1 MKVHHLFLPLL
12 GVFVI
17 TGCATSQEELL
28 PAGDQSMAE
37 IWKNGGGSAQSGLQ
51 EARHALQ
58 SSRPLESADEVGIEN
73 TRYTRTAE
81 NEVANLFPRL
91 PNPDITLYV
100 FPHLTNSA
108 EQLPVPGYTTVF
120 PFYGR
125 IQYAQP
131 GERTRD
137 Y

>member
-1 MKVHHLFLPLL
+1 MRYLAPFLTALF
-12 GVFVI
+12 I
-17 TGCATSQEELL
+17 TGCSTSQKELL
-28 PAGDQSMAE
+28 PTGDRTMAE
-37 IWKNGGGSAQSGLQ
+37 IWKSGGSHVQSGVD
-51 EARHALQ
+51 EAREALD
-58 SSRPLESADEVGIEN
+58 SSRPLEMKEGESVAEEN
-73 TRYTRTAE
+73 SRYTRTAE
-81 NEVANLFPRL
+81 NEVTNLFPRL
-91 PNPDITLYV
+91 PNPDMTLYV
-100 FPHLTNSA
+100 FPHLTDSA

>member
-1 MKVHHLFLPLL
+1 MKMRYLLPFLTALL
-12 GVFVI
+12 M
-17 TGCATSQEELL
+17 TGCSTSQEKLL
-28 PAGDQSMAE
+28 PAGDRSMAE
-37 IWKNGGGSAQSGLQ
+37 IWKNGGGSSQSGIN
-51 EARHALQ
+51 EARDTLD
-58 SSRPLESADEVGIEN
+58 SSRPLEGRDVVGDENI
-73 TRYTRTAE
+73 RYTRTAE
-81 NEVANLFPRL
+81 NEVTNLFPRL
-91 PNPDITLYV
+91 PNPDMTLYV